1 MSVEQWYFPS
11 QSKWVFFGRVVV
23 GDTWDSQVRI
33 PYPRHTWPF
42 TSVKKFL
49 ASFFFIFVFSIQL
62 TENSVLCKFYCWWL
76 DSNCRPL
83 ALEAIALPT
92 GPPQPPPNLSHFL
105 FKWKTIHIFANI
117 NFTVLYLFSLFALP
131 SLNHKIKTQ
140 DWPRTSWL
148 QS

>member
-23 GDTWDSQVRI
+23 VDTWDLQVRI
-33 PYPRHTWPF
+33 PYPRHTWLLRNSWPLF
-42 TSVKKFL
+42 SLFS
-49 ASFFFIFVFSIQL
+49 SFQYSWPKTVFYVNFIADDWIRTADLWRWKRSLYQLDHHNHRPTFPIFF
-62 TENSVLCKFYCWWL
+62 
-76 DSNCRPL
+76 SN
-83 ALEAIALPT
+83 E
-92 GPPQPPPNLSHFL
+92 
-105 FKWKTIHIFANI
+105 KTIHIFANI